1 MSKLTPI
8 YLLATLTL
16 IANAAAL
23 TQEDADFTREN
34 LPDIARQLIDEAA
47 KKGDVAS
54 ITAVADATK
63 AVLPSFSQGIEAYS
77 ALKVKS
83 VLASANDTPTVSD
96 PSVQQVADASE
107 AVAETASDEVADAAA
122 SAEAPTVKTGLF
134 SLEPWEGRISAS
146 LVNSSGNS
154 QNTSAGILLDA
165 KRTTGKFDKYT
176 HHVIAFFD
184 VGNAGTI
191 AVDADGNNVVDEDG
205 DFVFIDTLNQRR
217 WGASY
222 QVDYALSD
230 RLNVFARIAYDEDQF
245 SGFDYRLFG
254 NAGIGY
260 FVRKSEPLTW
270 KIDAGPGYRLSPIDF
285 SNETISEFALY
296 AASDIDWVIRD
307 GLTFTSDI
315 GVVWTSPTTTIEA
328 THGLSADLWG
338 GFVAGVSYYYRF
350 ETSPPPGNV
359 NTDTVLRATLG
370 YAF

>member
-96 PSVQQVADASE
+96 PSVQQVSDASE

-146 LVNSSGNS
+146 LVNSSGN
-154 QNTSAGILLDA
+154 
-165 KRTTGKFDKYT
+165 
-176 HHVIAFFD
+176 
-184 VGNAGTI
+184 
-191 AVDADGNNVVDEDG
+191 
-205 DFVFIDTLNQRR
+205 
-217 WGASY
+217 
-222 QVDYALSD
+222 LS
-230 RLNVFARIAYDEDQF
+230 LIH
-245 SGFDYRLFG
+245 
-254 NAGIGY
+254 I
-260 FVRKSEPLTW
+260 
-270 KIDAGPGYRLSPIDF
+270 
-285 SNETISEFALY
+285 
-296 AASDIDWVIRD
+296 
-307 GLTFTSDI
+307 
-315 GVVWTSPTTTIEA
+315 
-328 THGLSADLWG
+328 
-338 GFVAGVSYYYRF
+338 
-350 ETSPPPGNV
+350 
-359 NTDTVLRATLG
+359 
-370 YAF
+370 